1 MMNTSLIY
9 QMTANKQVFPSS
21 IDLTQISGV
30 LDQICDYLRVHKGD
44 TPSQQHGADL
54 PSKETIPVAT
64 VLFSEMLLQIHKP
77 QLSKISCNVN

>member
-1 MMNTSLIY
+1 MTNTSLLS

-30 LDQICDYLRVHKGD
+30 LDQICDYLRVDKGD

-54 PSKETIPVAT
+54 PPSKETIPVAT
-64 VLFSEMLLQIHKP
+64 ESIFFLK
-77 QLSKISCNVN
+77 CCCR